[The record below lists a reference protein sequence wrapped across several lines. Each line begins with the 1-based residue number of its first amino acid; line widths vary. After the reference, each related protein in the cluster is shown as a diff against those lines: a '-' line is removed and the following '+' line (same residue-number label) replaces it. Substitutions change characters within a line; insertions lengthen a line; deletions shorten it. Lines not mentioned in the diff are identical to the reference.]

1 MANNKKPVSDFAS
14 GEIFQ
19 EYAKWLIGLVL
30 ITSAFSLSLGL
41 KSAGIVLGGGM
52 LVAGIAYLMRK
63 DPAKAIFTTM
73 LIGVF
78 CQIVNLEVHRDS
90 TNIGVI
96 WFLATVCFASFTGS
110 LKSILWVT
118 AAAGTGIVITG
129 LRAPASDPMWSHPM
143 TFPNLLGMLA
153 VCAATSIAVQR
164 FRMKREAELNKALT
178 DVEALADDLAKA
190 NESLKQSEQS
200 KLRLLETMSHE
211 LRTPM
216 MTIAVAAERLAE
228 KGLNADNQQTMAA
241 IERSAR
247 NVSEIMNDVLDL
259 GAVYSGHAKVTNET
273 FELFPVIQ
281 GACEIAQ
288 VAQPDVV
295 LVIDVLPETPAKWAG
310 DVARLRQIVL
320 NLTKNALIHSGSE
333 CVRVQL
339 RKAADEGLCLR
350 VEDWGKGIE
359 DKDIGSLFDPYVR
372 TGAAS
377 SGTGLGLSITKE
389 YVELLSGRISVQST
403 PGEGTNFEVCVPF
416 KAVGHEIVADR
427 FAPPSFSGARLEL
440 NPKAKEAMEPWL
452 AFWSITEDSDASISI
467 SERDNGRVIG
477 VLTPEIITNTS
488 SNEAVEFSGDAV
500 AHKPNGKQCLVVED
514 EVLLTDLLSQYLQD
528 HGFTV
533 RSAYDGE
540 GAISLLGEQ
549 SIDVVVVDMN
559 MPGKLSGLDVI
570 KSAADLETP
579 PLICGISGLA
589 TYEEA
594 AREAGADLFFRKPF
608 SLALFVEEVSGHL
621 ASK

>member
-14 GEIFQ
+14 GEIFR

-41 KSAGIVLGGGM
+41 MSAGIVLGGGM
-52 LVAGIAYLMRK
+52 FVAGIAYLMRK

-78 CQIVNLEVHRDS
+78 CQIVNLEIHRDS

-118 AAAGTGIVITG
+118 AAAGTGIVLTG

-164 FRMKREAELNKALT
+164 YRMKREDELSKALT
-178 DVEALADDLAKA
+178 NVEALADDLAKA

-216 MTIAVAAERLAE
+216 MTIAVAAERMAE
-228 KGLNADNQQTMAA
+228 KGLHTENQQTMAA

-247 NVSEIMNDVLDL
+247 NISEIMNDVLDL

-295 LVIDVLPETPAKWAG
+295 LVIDVLPPTPAAWVG

-320 NLTKNALIHSGSE
+320 NLARNALIHSGSE

-339 RKAADEGLCLR
+339 RTAADQGLCIR
-350 VEDWGKGIE
+350 VENWGKGIE
-359 DKDIGSLFDPYVR
+359 DKDIRSLFDPYVC
-372 TGAAS
+372 TGAAT

-403 PGEGTNFEVCVPF
+403 PSMGTVFEVCLPF

-427 FAPPSFSGARLEL
+427 FAAPSFSVIRLEL
-440 NPKAKEAMEPWL
+440 NPKTREALEPWL
-452 AFWSITEDSDASISI
+452 AYWSIAEESNASHNI
-467 SERDNGRVIG
+467 SERANGQGFG
-477 VLTPEIITNTS
+477 VFTPEIITKAS
-488 SNEAVEFSGDAV
+488 SRAFPAYSGSYPAAV
-500 AHKPNGKQCLVVED
+500 
-514 EVLLTDLLSQYLQD
+514 
-528 HGFTV
+528 
-533 RSAYDGE
+533 
-540 GAISLLGEQ
+540 
-549 SIDVVVVDMN
+549 
-559 MPGKLSGLDVI
+559 
-570 KSAADLETP
+570 
-579 PLICGISGLA
+579 
-589 TYEEA
+589 
-594 AREAGADLFFRKPF
+594 
-608 SLALFVEEVSGHL
+608 
-621 ASK
+621 